1 MWVFQPSVAHVQWEF
16 CVDHKCLDVKSLT
29 ESLMFDSEVEFLGH
43 YWLAAGTIGDWSLFI
58 HFVTGNFISFFF
70 DFCSLTTSCNFTR
83 GLHLFHSVK
92 LPNFG
97 ADSCLRLEF
106 SEVCIFLILV
116 WVTAIQ
122 RPVVTVEVSDSLQ
135 LTSACNIVWQCV
147 TMCYDITHVRTE
159 CVFVTS
165 HCWFGPPC
173 PAVTLLWFS
182 RSDVNQNRQY
192 ILCSPN
198 SEYCIHICPEYCE
211 YTGTC
216 VSRKA
221 VHTDIFNKHQI
232 SGWLALVRH

>member
-1 MWVFQPSVAHVQWEF
+1 MQFYQ
-16 CVDHKCLDVKSLT
+16 
-29 ESLMFDSEVEFLGH
+29 
-43 YWLAAGTIGDWSLFI
+43 GTAL
-58 HFVTGNFISFFF
+58 ISFRKAPKFQGYF
-70 DFCSLTTSCNFTR
+70 LFKIGIFW
-83 GLHLFHSVK
+83 GLHHLDI
-92 LPNFG
+92 G
-97 ADSCLRLEF
+97 
-106 SEVCIFLILV
+106 
-116 WVTAIQ
+116 VTVNQ
-122 RPVVTVEVSDSLQ
+122 RPVVTVDVSDSLQ

-147 TMCYDITHVRTE
+147 TMCCNIVWQCVTICYDITHVRIR

-221 VHTDIFNKHQI
+221 EHTDIFNKHQI
-232 SGWLALVRH
+232 SGWLPLARH